1 MATENPTPRW
11 RPVADRPPLEKLRA
25 ARDILRAWADREII
39 CDTCVPAENRQ
50 PGCLSCDTLAFFEA
64 LDEALMEGEE

>member
-1 MATENPTPRW
+1 MASENPTPR
-11 RPVADRPPLEKLRA
+11 RCPMADRPQLEKLRA
-25 ARDILRAWADREII
+25 ARDTLRAWADAEII

-64 LDEALMEGEE
+64 LDEALDEDET